1 MKPFYRDLR
10 LSLIVAVTAFA
21 VCWIS
26 SSWHPALDAH
36 QADSHGWLHKELH
49 ITSDQEK
56 KLIPIEQKFA
66 ARKQSLE
73 MKIREAN
80 IELSKAMLEDKRY
93 SDRVQAGIDTIHH
106 AQGELQKATME
117 HLFEMQTVLTPE
129 QADKLNKFAADALA
143 TNP

>member
-10 LSLIVAVTAFA
+10 LSLIVAVTAFT

-26 SSWHPALDAH
+26 SGWHIGPDTH
-36 QADSHGWLHKELH
+36 PTDSHGWLHKELH

-56 KLIPIEQKFA
+56 RLIPIEEKFA
-66 ARKQSLE
+66 KRKQALE
-73 MKIREAN
+73 VKIRDAN

-106 AQGELQKATME
+106 AQGELQKVTME
-117 HLFEMQTVLTPE
+117 HLFEMQTVLTPL